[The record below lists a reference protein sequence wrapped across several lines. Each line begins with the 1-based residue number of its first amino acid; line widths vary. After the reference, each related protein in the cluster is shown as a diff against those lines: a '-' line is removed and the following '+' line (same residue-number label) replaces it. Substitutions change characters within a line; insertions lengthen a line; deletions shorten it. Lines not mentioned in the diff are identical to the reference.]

1 MQEINLNLR
10 SAGLPTPEK
19 VFSWKGI
26 LSNDESYE
34 MPVEIFIL
42 YHSGTMTFIIV
53 LWKRRTTFWHVA
65 DYSYCKYTFS
75 IITRKTNVWPNGLIS
90 FDLIAFDIIFAIPP
104 KSAGLWVYI
113 TQSLVWSMRQYMNYT
128 PLLLTLNTNIGD
140 KGPW

>member
-65 DYSYCKYTFS
+65 DYFYCKYTFS

-90 FDLIAFDIIFAIPP
+90 CDLTRLWYYLCNPTKERRPMSVHHTEPCMKYATIYELHSFAI
-104 KSAGLWVYI
+104 
-113 TQSLVWSMRQYMNYT
+113 
-128 PLLLTLNTNIGD
+128 NI
-140 KGPW
+140 KY